1 MPSMAVYITRR
12 IINMFITLLLLIAIV
27 FTLIHVLAPSPYALA
42 RIWVG
47 ARVTPQALQAV
58 IKAYGLDKPLYIQ
71 FINYVADVFTGNFG
85 IDTMFKRPVLQ
96 VMATYLPYTLQLV
109 LTGTVIA
116 LIIGVFTGAVAGAK
130 KDTGTDY
137 AIRVI
142 YLVTWSMP
150 PFLVAILLQLL
161 IAYYLGLLPATGV
174 VNPLYTA
181 PKPIT
186 GWPLLDAA
194 IEHDWPY
201 FISMIR
207 HLILPATSLALVSF
221 GLTTRLM
228 RNTMIDVI
236 NKDYIRTAIMK
247 GLPERSVIYKHAMR
261 NALIPIITIA
271 VLAFATSIA
280 GAVVIEDIFQYH
292 GMGWFTT
299 QALFNLDY
307 PTILGFT
314 FIVGISIMV
323 ANLVA
328 DLLYAVI
335 DPRIR
340 LE

>member
-1 MPSMAVYITRR
+1 MSSMAVYVTRR
-12 IINMFITLLLLIAIV
+12 IINMLITLLLLIAIV

-47 ARVTPQALQAV
+47 ARVTQQALQAV

-71 FINYVADVFTGNFG
+71 FVNYVADVFTGNFG
-85 IDTMFKRPVLQ
+85 VDTMFKKPVLE
-96 VMATYLPYTLQLV
+96 VMAMYLPYTLQLV
-109 LTGTVIA
+109 LSSTVVA
-116 LIIGVFTGAVAGAK
+116 LIIGIFTGAVAGAK
-130 KDTGTDY
+130 KDTSTDY
-137 AIRVI
+137 AIRI
-142 YLVTWSMP
+142 TYLVTWSMP

-161 IAYYLGLLPATGV
+161 IAYYLGLLPATGI
-174 VNPLYTA
+174 VNPIYTP

-201 FISMIR
+201 FVSMIR

-221 GLTTRLM
+221 GLITRLM

-247 GLPERSVIYKHAMR
+247 GLPDRSIIYKHAMR
-261 NALIPIITIA
+261 NALIPIVTIA